1 MNIKKVGLTALAG
14 SLVATS
20 AFAGSLS
27 LSGGAKL
34 SYVSK
39 GGTLLDGTGSDNVGG
54 NYAMDQEISA
64 TGSGELDNGFTVSL
78 KHGLN
83 GMSGAGT
90 TAGSDS
96 SVITLDMGDA
106 GTLSY
111 DDTDGHFGLAGLE
124 DFMPKAYEQANDGL
138 GGTTAVKATM
148 AKMASGQGFGYSTT
162 VGGASIGIGFSDNLG
177 ASADRTDGETASDTN
192 ATSST
197 SFSVSYDVMDSLTVK
212 AGVGSE
218 GQEDGKELDHT
229 TMGFVYSFGP
239 AKIGYQLN
247 DEDDSASG
255 GTDRETEIYAVSF
268 MVNDNLSLSYGEH
281 NTEKSGDPDDQEADS
296 IQASYS
302 MGGISINLKDSEM
315 KNVGHGVKSQET
327 TEVLVSFAF

>member
-20 AFAGSLS
+20 AFAGGLS
-27 LSGGAKL
+27 LSGGAKM
-34 SYVSK
+34 SYVTK
-39 GGTLLDGTGSDNVGG
+39 GGTLVEGSALDNVGSG
-54 NYAMDQEISA
+54 FAMDQEISA
-64 TGSGELDNGFTVSL
+64 SGSGELDNGFTVTLS
-78 KHGLN
+78 HGLM
-83 GMSGAGT
+83 GASGSF
-90 TAGSDS
+90 AGSDS
-96 SVITLDMGDA
+96 SSISLDMGDM

-124 DFMPKAYEQANDGL
+124 DFIPNAYEQANDGL
-138 GGTTAVKATM
+138 GTTGTKATM

-177 ASADRTDGETASDTN
+177 ATTDRTDGETDSVAN
-192 ATSST
+192 KTSST

-212 AGVGSE
+212 GGVGSE
-218 GQEDGKELDHT
+218 GQGDGKELDHT
-229 TMGFVYSFGP
+229 TLGFVYSFGP

-302 MGGISINLKDSEM
+302 MGGVSINLKDSEM
-315 KNVGHGVKSQET
+315 KNVGHGVKTQET

>member
-34 SYVSK
+34 SYVTK
-39 GGTLLDGTGSDNVGG
+39 GGTLVEGSALDNVISG
-54 NYAMDQEISA
+54 YAMDQEISA
-64 TGSGELDNGFTVSL
+64 SGSGELDNGFTVSL
-78 KHGLN
+78 SHGMK
-83 GMSGAGT
+83 GMNSD
-90 TAGSDS
+90 GSDS
-96 SVITLDMGDA
+96 SSISLDMGDM

-124 DFMPKAYEQANDGL
+124 DFMPMAYEQANDGL
-138 GGTTAVKATM
+138 GTTATKATM

-177 ASADRTDGETASDTN
+177 ATADRTDGETASDAN

-212 AGVGSE
+212 GGVGSE
-218 GQEDGKELDHT
+218 GQGDGKELDHT
-229 TMGFVYSFGP
+229 TLGFVYSFGP
-239 AKIGYQLN
+239 AQIGYQLN

-268 MVNDNLSLSYGEH
+268 MVNENLSLSYGEH

>member
-27 LSGGAKL
+27 LSGGAKI
-34 SYVSK
+34 SYTSK

-64 TGSGELDNGFTVSL
+64 TGSGELDNGFVVSL
-78 KHGLN
+78 TH
-83 GMSGAGT
+83 GMSGEE
-90 TAGSDS
+90 TAKSDTS
-96 SVITLDMGDA
+96 SISLDMGDM

-111 DDTDGHFGLAGLE
+111 NDADGHPGLAGLE

-148 AKMASGQGFGYSTT
+148 AKMASGQGFGYSTS
-162 VGGASIGIGFSDNLG
+162 VGGASIGIGFSDNIG
-177 ASADRTDGETASDTN
+177 ATADRTDGGLSVGEGSAN
-192 ATSST
+192 SS
-197 SFSVSYDVMDSLTVK
+197 SSISISYDVMDSLTVK
-212 AGVGSE
+212 GGVGTE
-218 GQEDGKELDHT
+218 GQSDGKELDHT
-229 TMGFVYSFGP
+229 TIGFVYSFGP
-239 AKIGYQLN
+239 AQIGYQIN
-247 DEDDSASG
+247 DEYDSAAG
-255 GTDRETEIYAVSF
+255 GSDRETEIYAISF

-281 NTEKSGDPDDQEADS
+281 NTELSGDPDDQEADS
-296 IQASYS
+296 IQVSYS
-302 MGGISINLKDSEM
+302 MGGMSINLKESEM
-315 KNVGHGVKSQET
+315 KNLQHGTTAHDT

>member
-27 LSGGAKL
+27 LSGGAKI
-34 SYVSK
+34 SYTSK

-64 TGSGELDNGFTVSL
+64 SGSGELDNGFVVSL
-78 KHGLN
+78 TH
-83 GMSGAGT
+83 GMSGES
-90 TAGSDS
+90 TAKSDS
-96 SVITLDMGDA
+96 SNITLDMGDM

-111 DDTDGHFGLAGLE
+111 DDVDGHHGLAGLE

-177 ASADRTDGETASDTN
+177 ASADRTDGETASDAN

-212 AGVGSE
+212 GGVGSE
-218 GQEDGKELDHT
+218 GQGDGKELDHT
-229 TMGFVYSFGP
+229 TLGFVYSFGP
-239 AKIGYQLN
+239 AQIGYQLN

>member
-1 MNIKKVGLTALAG
+1 MNIKKIGLTALAG

-27 LSGGAKL
+27 LSGGAKI
-34 SYVSK
+34 SYTSK

-64 TGSGELDNGFTVSL
+64 TGSGELDNGFVVSL
-78 KHGLN
+78 TH
-83 GMSGAGT
+83 GMSGEE
-90 TAGSDS
+90 TAKSDTS
-96 SVITLDMGDA
+96 SISLDMGDM

-111 DDTDGHFGLAGLE
+111 NDADGHPGLAGLE

-148 AKMASGQGFGYSTT
+148 AKMASGQGFGYSTS

-177 ASADRTDGETASDTN
+177 ATADRTDGGLSVGEGSAN
-192 ATSST
+192 SS
-197 SFSVSYDVMDSLTVK
+197 SSISISYDVMDSLTVK
-212 AGVGSE
+212 GGVGTE
-218 GQEDGKELDHT
+218 GQSDGKELDHT
-229 TMGFVYSFGP
+229 TIGFVYSFGP
-239 AKIGYQLN
+239 AQIGYQIN
-247 DEDDSASG
+247 DEDDSAAG
-255 GTDRETEIYAVSF
+255 GSDRETEIYAISF

-281 NTEKSGDPDDQEADS
+281 NTELSGDPDDQEADS

-302 MGGISINLKDSEM
+302 MGGVSINLKDSEM
-315 KNVGHGVKSQET
+315 KNVGHGVKTQET
-327 TEVLVSFAF
+327 TEILLSFAF